1 MLKINDG
8 FKSRMREL
16 LGNDFDDF
24 FKSYDFEN
32 YRGIRINTLKTSIL
46 DFKQGFELD
55 LKQTPFANE
64 SFYISS
70 DAKSVGRHPYHHAGM
85 FYVQEPSATSAV
97 EVLDVKPYDKV
108 LDLCAAPGGKSTQ
121 IAAKLG
127 GTGVLISNEFVGG
140 RAKILLSNVE
150 RMGVKNAVVTSM
162 HPDKLCEK
170 LHGYFN
176 KILVDAPCSGE
187 GMFKKEPKALDN
199 WSIENVKTCAV
210 RQLAILNSAKNA
222 LSEGGEMVY
231 STCTF
236 SVEENEGVVF
246 RFLAENPDFELLDAG
261 VYFGRRSSSLN
272 IEGDKAELSKMVRIL
287 PMDKGE
293 GHFVARFRKNSY
305 TTPCKEYQSK
315 TSKKDDL
322 TPFYKFYEANF
333 SSEIDGILEKIGENI
348 YILPNGL
355 PDLSGINILRA
366 GVLAGRIKQSRF
378 EPEHHIYT
386 SKAKDELVR
395 FVNFSKDDERLQR
408 YLKGEQIEIAE
419 NIANGYIAVLV
430 DNVTLGFGKIVEN
443 NIKNHYPKGLRNL

>member
-1 MLKINDG
+1 DN
-8 FKSRMREL
+8 FKE
-16 LGNDFDDF
+16 
-24 FKSYDFEN
+24 K
-32 YRGIRINTLKTSIL
+32 
-46 DFKQGFELD
+46 FELE
-55 LKQTPFANE
+55 LENTPFSAE

-97 EVLDVKPYDKV
+97 EVLNVKPNDKV

-121 IAAKLG
+121 IAAKLRG
-127 GTGVLISNEFVGG
+127 GGVLFSNEFVGS
-140 RAKILLSNVE
+140 RAKILLSNIE

-162 HPDKLCEK
+162 HPEKLCEK
-170 LHGYFN
+170 LSGYFN

-199 WSIENVKTCAV
+199 WSAQNVRTCAV

-246 RFLAENPDFELLDAG
+246 KFLAENPDFELIDAG
-261 VYFGRRSSSLN
+261 VSFGRRSSSLN
-272 IEGDKAELSKMVRIL
+272 IDGDKTKLSKMVRIL

-293 GHFVARFRKNSY
+293 GHFVAKFRKNSY
-305 TTPCKEYQSK
+305 TTPCKEYQPK
-315 TSKKDDL
+315 PNKKDEL
-322 TPFYKFYEANF
+322 TPFYKFYDENF
-333 SSEIDGILEKIGENI
+333 IDKIDGLVQKIGENI
-348 YILPNGL
+348 YILPRDL
-355 PDLSGINILRA
+355 PDLSGLNILRA
-366 GVLAGRIKQSRF
+366 GVLAGRIKQTRF

-386 SKAKDELVR
+386 SK
-395 FVNFSKDDERLQR
+395 SKEEFQR
-408 YLKGEQIEIAE
+408 YVNLSRDDARLSRYLQGEMIDINEDIK
-419 NIANGYIAVLV
+419 NGYTAILV